1 MELNLENGI
10 KLLCVFQAFFF
21 SFYLIL
27 SKDRRKVSNY
37 TIIIFQLLLAL
48 NVGQTFLPE
57 KIIDALGNF
66 YVFII
71 MSAFLIPPA
80 IFLYIQSSIDK
91 SFNLSWKQSI
101 HIVPFIVLNIV
112 IIPYVYLENLKENPT
127 ETEVHIT
134 LNKVFFIIWYCQFLL
149 YLFLSFLKLKRH
161 KKLYLERFSASDISR
176 YNYLNWFII
185 IVSIVFT
192 ISAIKNFS
200 VYNSQ
205 DSVIHYLTNI
215 GLLSMLIL
223 FCWITYMALNSPEIF
238 SNNYKPLPLVKDL
251 VKAKN
256 LKVVKDYKLKSS
268 PEIQLQTEKI
278 KAYMKN
284 ESPYLNASFSLG
296 DLASQ
301 TNIPVR
307 ELSILINHHLN
318 KHFFDFVNE
327 YRIEKAKQLLISPDR
342 KDYTILEILYEVGFN
357 SKSSFNTAFKKQTQL
372 TPTQYRK
379 NYLKSA
385 S

>member
-27 SKDRRKVSNY
+27 SKDRRKVNNY
-37 TIIIFQLLLAL
+37 TIITFQLLLAI
-48 NVGQTFLPE
+48 NVGQTFLSE
-57 KIIDALGNF
+57 KFIDALGNF
-66 YVFII
+66 YVFIM

-80 IFLYIQSSIDK
+80 IYLYIISSIDK
-91 SFNLSWKQSI
+91 NFKLKRKHSTHTIIF
-101 HIVPFIVLNIV
+101 FVLNII

-127 ETEVHIT
+127 ETEIHIT
-134 LNKVFFIIWYCQFLL
+134 LNKVFFVIWYCQFFL
-149 YLFLSFLKLKRH
+149 YLLLSFLKLKRH

-200 VYNSQ
+200 VYISQ
-205 DSVIHYLTNI
+205 VSVIYYLTNI
-215 GLLSMLIL
+215 GLLSMLVL

-238 SNNYKPLPLVKDL
+238 SDNYKPLPLVKDL
-251 VKAKN
+251 AKAKN
-256 LKVVKDYKLKSS
+256 LKVVKNSKLKSR
-268 PEIQLQTEKI
+268 PEIQLQIEKV
-278 KAYMKN
+278 KVYMKN

-301 TNIPVR
+301 TNIPIK

-327 YRIEKAKQLLISPDR
+327 YRVEKAKQLLISPDR

-357 SKSSFNTAFKKQTQL
+357 SKSSFNTAFKKHTKL
-372 TPTQYRK
+372 TPTEYRR
-379 NYLKSA
+379 NLLKSA
-385 S
+385 I